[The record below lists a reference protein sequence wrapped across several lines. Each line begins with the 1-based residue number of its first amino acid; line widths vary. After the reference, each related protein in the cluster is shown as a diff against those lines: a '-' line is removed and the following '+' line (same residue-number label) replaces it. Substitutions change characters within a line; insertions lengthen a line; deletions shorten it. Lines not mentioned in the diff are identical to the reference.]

1 MTDRLVDLEALLE
14 HLPEAVDRRR
24 LGDRLTRSLDRIRNV
39 PHNAERLAAA
49 VELAEATEYGRLPQ
63 QADLLE
69 EVREEALSTG
79 EKLEEAASD
88 EALRDAVDDYE
99 AFLKSLANLD
109 RGLRLHWNGVAAQR
123 YRPLISLGALLHRT
137 RLAPELGDQ
146 LEACG
151 LRALAGGEAPLRE
164 LVARVKSAAAE
175 HERLQSEGA
184 ALFSDGDVGVFIQA
198 VAEQRATLAHVT
210 PAVLAWLT
218 EKNALDRFGLT
229 PRG

>member
-1 MTDRLVDLEALLE
+1 MTDRLSDLEALLE
-14 HLPEAVDRRR
+14 HLPAAVDRRR

-39 PHNAERLAAA
+39 PHNAERLSAAI
-49 VELAEATEYGRLPQ
+49 ELAEATGYGDVPQ

-88 EALRDAVDDYE
+88 DALRDAVDDYE

-109 RGLRLHWNGVAAQR
+109 RGLRLHWNGAAAQR
-123 YRPLISLGALLHRT
+123 YRPLTSLGALLQRT
-137 RLAPELGDQ
+137 RVAPELGER
-146 LEACG
+146 LAACG
-151 LRALAGGEAPLRE
+151 QRALSGGEAPLRE
-164 LVARVKSAAAE
+164 LAARAKAVAAE
-175 HERLQSEGA
+175 HEKLQAEGA
-184 ALFSDGDVGVFIQA
+184 ALFSDGDVGIFIQA
-198 VAEQRATLAHVT
+198 VAEQRATLSHVT